1 MKIPRLTIPAFFT
14 LIYLSVVLFAG
25 TTESVAADKAQIL
38 RQDSVTKGYAP
49 LAVGDQSI
57 AAAYLPQT
65 LGTPRGAVLLLHDIN
80 EHIDSAAIGL
90 LRRQLPSHGWNTLAI
105 KIIRFSEINE
115 QAVPDLETA
124 SDPAVDAEVP
134 AEADET
140 AESPETEV
148 EEASAE
154 TPDTETTD
162 ANEETVAPQETFA
175 EITTAQRIDAA
186 LLKLQ
191 QEGHEN
197 IVLIGQGAGGQLA
210 LKTVNETAVP
220 VAALIMINTA
230 ELAEGMSIT
239 DVTVPT
245 LEILGSRQQDN
256 VKQAI
261 MTRQTQMKTEQR
273 DNYHLRQI
281 TGADHYF
288 SSVPQQ
294 LTNQVH
300 GWLFKQL
307 LDEEAER

>member
-1 MKIPRLTIPAFFT
+1 MQIQRRLIIA
-14 LIYLSVVLFAG
+14 LLMLFSPVMTVNAG
-25 TTESVAADKAQIL
+25 AGENAAVDKPQIL
-38 RQDSVTKGYAP
+38 RQDSVTKGYQP
-49 LAVGDQSI
+49 LAVGEQSI

-90 LRRQLPSHGWNTLAI
+90 LRRQLPSYGWNTLAI
-105 KIIRFSEINE
+105 KIIRFSEANE
-115 QAVPDLETA
+115 EALADTETA
-124 SDPAVDAEVP
+124 TAPTADAEVP

-140 AESPETEV
+140 PAPPVTEV
-148 EEASAE
+148 EDAPAETPANESTDSAE
-154 TPDTETTD
+154 TTPPAE
-162 ANEETVAPQETFA
+162 QTFTN
-175 EITTAQRIDAA
+175 ITTAQRIDAA

-210 LKTVNETAVP
+210 LKTISETAVP
-220 VAALIMINTA
+220 IAALIMINTD
-230 ELAEGMSIT
+230 ELAEGMNIT
-239 DVTVPT
+239 DVTIPM

-256 VKQAI
+256 FKQAI
-261 MTRQTQMKTEQR
+261 LKRQTQMKTEQR
-273 DNYHLRQI
+273 NNYHLRQI

-300 GWLFKQL
+300 GWLYKQL

>member
-1 MKIPRLTIPAFFT
+1 MKIQRLTIPAFFT
-14 LIYLSVVLFAG
+14 LIYHSVALFAG
-25 TTESVAADKAQIL
+25 TMESIAADKAQIL
-38 RQDSVTKGYAP
+38 RQDSVTKGYEP
-49 LAVGDQSI
+49 LAIGNQTV

-105 KIIRFSEINE
+105 KIIRFSEANE
-115 QAVPDLETA
+115 QTLVDTETA
-124 SDPAVDAEVP
+124 TTETVEQT
-134 AEADET
+134 EADET
-140 AESPETEV
+140 SEVPITQAEDAPA
-148 EEASAE
+148 EAPASEAA
-154 TPDTETTD
+154 DT
-162 ANEETVAPQETFA
+162 NEETVTPQETFTA
-175 EITTAQRIDAA
+175 ITTAQRIDAA

-210 LKTVNETAVP
+210 LKTINETAVP

-230 ELAEGMSIT
+230 ELAEGISMS
-239 DVTVPT
+239 DVTIPI

-261 MTRQTQMKTEQR
+261 MARRTQMKTEQR

-294 LTNQVH
+294 LTNHIH
-300 GWLFKQL
+300 GWLYKQL
-307 LDEEAER
+307 LVEEVKR

>member
-1 MKIPRLTIPAFFT
+1 MKIQRLPIPAFFI
-14 LIYLSVVLFAG
+14 LIYLSVALFAG
-25 TTESVAADKAQIL
+25 MTESVAADKAQIL

-49 LAVGDQSI
+49 LAVGDQTI

-65 LGTPRGAVLLLHDIN
+65 LGTARGAILLLHDIN

-105 KIIRFSEINE
+105 KIIRFSEANE
-115 QAVPDLETA
+115 
-124 SDPAVDAEVP
+124 PALADTESAI
-134 AEADET
+134 DET
-140 AESPETEV
+140 AEPNETEETPEAPPVPEV
-148 EEASAE
+148 EEAPAE
-154 TPDTETTD
+154 TPATEESETTTE
-162 ANEETVAPQETFA
+162 AATSEQIFTT
-175 EITTAQRIDAA
+175 ITTAQRIDAA

-210 LKTVNETAVP
+210 IKTINETAVP

-230 ELAEGMSIT
+230 ELAEGVSIT
-239 DVTVPT
+239 DVTIPT
-245 LEILGSRQQDN
+245 LEILGSLQKDN

-261 MTRQTQMKTEQR
+261 LKRQTQMKTEQR
-273 DNYHLRQI
+273 ANYHLRQI

-300 GWLFKQL
+300 GWLYKQL
-307 LDEEAER
+307 LDEEVKR